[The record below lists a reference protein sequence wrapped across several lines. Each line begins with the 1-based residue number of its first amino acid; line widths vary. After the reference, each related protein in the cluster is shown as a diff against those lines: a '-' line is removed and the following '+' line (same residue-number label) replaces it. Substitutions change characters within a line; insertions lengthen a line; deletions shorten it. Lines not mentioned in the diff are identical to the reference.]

1 MHRLIMV
8 TQGMMKGQ
16 AIQFWYGVLDKD
28 LMHQVRDAMLL
39 LPTQPTL
46 ANVFQLLEQ
55 IEMNIV
61 DL

>member
-28 LMHQVRDAMLL
+28 LRHQVRDAMLL